1 MLQGT
6 ARNYIEGQ
14 HRGLNRYFEDDLEYK
29 GLYRGVK
36 KPDVADN
43 PIHSSE
49 APSRSI
55 RENELEASDS
65 RRQRALL
72 GRGKQTAKISR
83 EHAYR
88 SRKRSQ

>member
-29 GLYRGVK
+29 ELYRGVK

-49 APSRSI
+49 APS
-55 RENELEASDS
+55 
-65 RRQRALL
+65 
-72 GRGKQTAKISR
+72 
-83 EHAYR
+83 
-88 SRKRSQ
+88 